1 LKRVLTKQ
9 KFNDLLAII
18 FWCLVSLWWVGLSAA
33 GEVKSIKVII
43 EGLVGQEREA
53 VQKALEVS
61 QDLIT
66 EGMVDEEWLK
76 RLERQGPQK
85 IRQALEPFGYYKPD
99 VTVKLEPSD
108 EGLYRLVATVKA
120 GEPVRVKSINLI
132 VDGPG
137 AHEPVITKMIAEFP
151 LRQGDRLRQ
160 DIYEEGKEDLQ
171 KKAVSIGYL
180 DAAYSKH
187 SIRVTLSQLSA
198 EVDLVLET
206 GPQYYFGD
214 VTFEGQP
221 GFPEPF
227 LMRYLA
233 FKRGETYSQEKIAQT
248 QVNFVS
254 ADRFKMVTINGRRDE
269 AKDNFVPME
278 ITLVPLKQKR
288 VKFGIGYGTD
298 TGVRGSIRYQDFNI
312 LGRGQ
317 LFDAELKVSQIFQ
330 GLGARYVFP
339 SNIDVKSLA
348 SIKLGWEHEKTTGST
363 TDKTIQFFALEG
375 NLTRTFGSEK
385 LGTVYLRLQQENSR
399 AGNESTKAF
408 LLMPGVQFSQN
419 RYDSVTRP
427 TKGFRYDLELR
438 GTDQFMGSNTGFLQF
453 LGRGEYLMPLP
464 QRFSILTRMQVG
476 ATSENEPADDLPIS
490 VRFFAGGDN
499 SVRGYKYQSLGP
511 TDAFGTVVGG
521 RNLLFGS
528 IELHRAIGKDWA
540 VAAFY
545 DTGNAFDTWSRIDL
559 AQGAGLGGL
568 YYTVVGPIRLYVARQ
583 IGVRKPEYRIHIVV
597 GIGL

>member
-1 LKRVLTKQ
+1 MKRMLTNQ
-9 KFNDLLAII
+9 RFIDLLGIVLGC
-18 FWCLVSLWWVGLSAA
+18 FVSLWCIGLSYA
-33 GEVKSIKVII
+33 GEVKSIKIVVD
-43 EGLVGQEREA
+43 GLIGQEREA
-53 VQKALEVS
+53 VQKVLEVPE
-61 QDLIT
+61 DLIKD
-66 EGMVDEEWLK
+66 GVVDEEWLK

-108 EGLYRLVATVKA
+108 EGLYRFVVSIKA

-132 VDGPG
+132 VNGPG
-137 AHEPVITKMIAEFP
+137 ALEGKITKMVAEFP

-160 DIYEEGKEDLQ
+160 DVYEEAKGDLQ
-171 KKAVSIGYL
+171 KKAASIGYL

-198 EVDLVLET
+198 EIDLVLET
-206 GPQYYFGD
+206 GQQYYFGD
-214 VTFEGQP
+214 VTFAGQS
-221 GFPEPF
+221 GFPDPF
-227 LMRYLA
+227 LARYLA
-233 FKRGETYSQEKIAQT
+233 FKPGETYSQEKIAQT

-254 ADRFKMVTINGRRDE
+254 ADRFKMVTINGKKDE
-269 AKDNFVPME
+269 AKDNLVPIE

-288 VKFGIGYGTD
+288 VKFGVGYGTD

-312 LGRGQ
+312 LGSGQ

-339 SNIDVKSLA
+339 SHIDAKSLA
-348 SIKLGWEHEKTTGST
+348 SIKLGWEHEKTT
-363 TDKTIQFFALEG
+363 DKTVEFLALEG
-375 NLTRTFGSEK
+375 ALTRTFGEERIGS
-385 LGTVYLRLQQENSR
+385 VYLRLQQEDSK
-399 AGNESTKAF
+399 AGNERTKAF

-419 RYDSVTRP
+419 RYDSITRP
-427 TKGFRYDLELR
+427 TKGFRYDLEFR

-453 LGRGEYLMPLP
+453 LGRGEYLISLT
-464 QRFSILTRMQVG
+464 QRLSILTRMQVG
-476 ATSENEPADDLPIS
+476 ATTESEAASDLPIS

-511 TDAFGTVVGG
+511 TDAFGDVVGG

-528 IELHRAIGKDWA
+528 IEIHRAVGKDWA

-545 DTGNAFDTWSRIDL
+545 DTGNAFDVWSKIDL
-559 AQGAGLGGL
+559 AQGAGVGGL
-568 YYTVVGPIRLYVARQ
+568 YYTAVGPIRLYVARQ
-583 IGVRKPEYRIHIVV
+583 MGVRNPDYRIHLIV